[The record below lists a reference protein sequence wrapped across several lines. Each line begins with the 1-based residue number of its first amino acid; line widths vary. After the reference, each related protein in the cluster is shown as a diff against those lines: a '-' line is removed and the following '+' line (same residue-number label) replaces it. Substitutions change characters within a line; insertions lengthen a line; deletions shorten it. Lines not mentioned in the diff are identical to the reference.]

1 MAKPLNIKSFIIQLL
16 RRGTYKWPPRTE
28 AMRNARVSRG
38 LYKCA
43 MCSELFGPKAI
54 KMDHVEPVVDVK
66 TGFTSWDTYIS
77 RMYPVDPKAY
87 QAVCEQCH
95 DSKTAVE
102 RELRK
107 TYKVSKKKTA
117 TVQTIDKKKK
127 KG

>member
-28 AMRNARVSRG
+28 AMRLARVERG
-38 LYKCA
+38 KYNCA

-54 KMDHVEPVVDVK
+54 KVDHIKPVVDVT
-66 TGFTSWDTYIS
+66 TGFQTWDIYIA
-77 RMYPVDPKAY
+77 RMYPEDPKEF
-87 QAVCEQCH
+87 QILCIECH

-107 TYKVSKKKTA
+107 KYRVLKPKKP
-117 TVQTIDKKKK
+117 KK
-127 KG
+127 